1 MAAVVAAHGRAAG
14 GNPALTA
21 LQSRGKYGR
30 MVATDALK
38 ACPLFAGFTDTG
50 LRILAGIARPRA
62 FPKGSA
68 LFAEN
73 ANGDSLFIIGD
84 GTVRLS
90 ARSAANEEVALGE
103 VGAGEP
109 LGELTLVKPGPRLC
123 SATAASD
130 VHALE
135 IRHADFQAL
144 MGQKPQACIK
154 LLMGI
159 VTHFGQKVRESREPL
174 RSLVGKT

>member
-1 MAAVVAAHGRAAG
+1 MVV
-14 GNPALTA
+14 
-21 LQSRGKYGR
+21 
-30 MVATDALK
+30 TDSLK
-38 ACPLFAGFTDTG
+38 ACPLFKGFTDTG

-62 FPKGSA
+62 FPRGAA
-68 LFAEN
+68 LFTEN
-73 ANGDSLFIIGD
+73 ASGDSLFIIED

-90 ARSAANEEVALGE
+90 AHNSAGEDVVLGE

-123 SATAASD
+123 SATASSD
-130 VHALE
+130 VRAVE
-135 IRHADFQAL
+135 IRHADFQTL

-159 VTHFGQKVRESREPL
+159 VNHFGQKVRDNREPL